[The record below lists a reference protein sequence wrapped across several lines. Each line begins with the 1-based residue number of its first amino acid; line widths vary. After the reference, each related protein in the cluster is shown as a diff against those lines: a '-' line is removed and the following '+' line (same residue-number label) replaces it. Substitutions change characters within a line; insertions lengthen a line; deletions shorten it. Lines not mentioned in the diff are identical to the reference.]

1 MKRRGRPK
9 ILGKLR
15 EPNGRISR
23 AKRPFVAV
31 DQLAIEM
38 RVKHF
43 DLTLQDAKN
52 PLSSTY
58 IGRLCLKG
66 ELTQEQYDAA
76 QKYLQ
81 IKNDYWCAKGLPNA
95 VYDEMPSSSD
105 EKERDKWVRLVTEQ
119 FSNVQE
125 VIRETQGFYRQHNF
139 YAALQYLVIEDQTL
153 PYLVSSLRIILNAL
167 QKYFFVKNNLN
178 LMNTLT
184 IIFKCYRMLEFH

>member
-1 MKRRGRPK
+1 MRQRGRPK

-23 AKRPFVAV
+23 AKKPFVAA

-38 RVKHF
+38 RAKHF
-43 DLTLQDAKN
+43 GLTKQEAKN

-58 IGRLCLKG
+58 IGRLYLKD

-81 IKNDYWCAKGLPNA
+81 IKNNYLCAKGLPNA

-105 EKERDKWVRLVTEQ
+105 EKERDKWVQLVTEQ

-125 VIRETQGFYRQHNF
+125 VIRETQGFYRQLNL
-139 YAALQYLVIEDQTL
+139 YAALQYLVMEDKEL
-153 PYLVSSLRIILNAL
+153 PYLVFSLRIILNAL
-167 QKYFFVKNNLN
+167 QKYFVRK
-178 LMNTLT
+178 T
-184 IIFKCYRMLEFH
+184 KC